1 MYDFSCQVCG
11 VKLQGHKFPIA
22 VGAHIKDLGK
32 PHNGPDLKENILCL
46 CPNHH
51 SLFDNFGFYI
61 DPETLEINGL
71 SNEKVNSKL
80 TLNPKHKINKDF
92 LKYKF
97 EQYKKREK

>member
-1 MYDFSCQVCG
+1 LSPPERKQFTVNRLSRNPKLSVEIKEMYDFSCQVCG

-71 SNEKVNSKL
+71 SNEKVNQ
-80 TLNPKHKINKDF
+80 N
-92 LKYKF
+92 
-97 EQYKKREK
+97 